1 LHAIFMYLMCI
12 DFDFYVQCA
21 FAYQV
26 YKF

>member
-21 FAYQV
+21 CSYQV